1 MNILISGKTKKEID
15 LYITKPS
22 PVLLLTGPEG
32 TGKQIVTD
40 SIIDNIF
47 QISTPGEKALSLI
60 DMNRNDSP
68 VTIEEIRDL
77 KNKLK
82 YVESGT
88 NVTRVIVI
96 RNIDKINDQAQNSLL
111 KLLEDTP
118 KNTLFIINA
127 SLLNKVINTIQSRSM
142 IIRIVNPTINEY
154 QNFYNTD
161 KLASYF
167 IMSDGRSR
175 FIDELVKDSSGD
187 FLETVNIAKKYV
199 SSDSFGK
206 LIISDEITK
215 KHDINLFIFGL
226 IQIYRSLIKNTSD
239 KARIEK
245 FNDNLKSLADSQE
258 FLLVSNPNIKLLMTR
273 LAINL

>member
-32 TGKQIVTD
+32 TGKQTVTD

-142 IIRIVNPTINEY
+142 IIRIVNHTINE
-154 QNFYNTD
+154 
-161 KLASYF
+161 
-167 IMSDGRSR
+167 
-175 FIDELVKDSSGD
+175 
-187 FLETVNIAKKYV
+187 
-199 SSDSFGK
+199 
-206 LIISDEITK
+206 
-215 KHDINLFIFGL
+215 
-226 IQIYRSLIKNTSD
+226 
-239 KARIEK
+239 
-245 FNDNLKSLADSQE
+245 
-258 FLLVSNPNIKLLMTR
+258 
-273 LAINL
+273 